1 MNSEKNIANFSIPK
15 SVNLHITER
24 CNYRCS
30 FCFAKYNL
38 KYKTLT
44 ETEWKQIIDE
54 LIISGCEKINFAGGE
69 PTLIPFLSELISYS
83 HEQGVFTSL
92 ISNGTGIT
100 SNFLQRCNENLDLI
114 GLSIDSASNKIETEL
129 GRTFK
134 SGLYNSD
141 RNNSHVE
148 MIKNRVKLIKEF
160 DISLK
165 INTTITPL
173 NWQEDMHDLL
183 TELSPIRWKV
193 FEVHLIHGINDSFG
207 KKFGNLTTAQ
217 FGTFIYTHADLNP
230 IIETKD
236 IIKESY
242 CMITP
247 DGRFYQNSE
256 DEYYYSLPILSN
268 GLKNS
273 FSEINYSQKMFCLRN
288 GDFYTTIKNNR
299 ERNKGEL

>member
-1 MNSEKNIANFSIPK
+1 M
-15 SVNLHITER
+15 
-24 CNYRCS
+24 
-30 FCFAKYNL
+30 
-38 KYKTLT
+38 T

-69 PTLIPFLSELISYS
+69 PTLIPFLTELISYS
-83 HEQGVFTSL
+83 HGQGVFTSL

-100 SNFLQRCNENLDLI
+100 LNFLKRCKENLDLL
-114 GLSIDSASNKIETEL
+114 GLSIDSVSNKIETEL

-134 SGLYNSD
+134 FGLSNSD
-141 RNNSHVE
+141 RNNYHVE
-148 MIKNRVKLIKEF
+148 MIKNRVKLIKGF
-160 DISLK
+160 GIPLK